1 MSYLKHLRSSVANK
15 RPLASGVA
23 DGQLTMNTA
32 SGSPG
37 LFIKNTASGIVK
49 IGPAHV
55 GATAPNATP
64 ATSGSTGNSTGE
76 AWLDNSTTIPG
87 WKIWN
92 GSAFINT
99 TPSAT
104 STTAGLV
111 ELATDAQ
118 VQTGSATTLVVTP
131 AGLQSKVSDSTSTT
145 SSTTIASST
154 AVKAAYDLA
163 NAALPKSGGTITGI
177 LDIGTTGSLSFE
189 GSVADAFETT
199 LGVVNPT
206 ATRSILL
213 PNISGT
219 LITTGDT
226 GSVTSTMILDGTI
239 LDGDINASAGIVD
252 TKLATIS
259 TANKVNCT
267 ALSGT
272 IPSAVLGNSTT
283 YVGTTAIALNR
294 SSASQALTGVLSVAM
309 PGSTSGTL
317 TLQPT
322 AVAGTSTI
330 TFPAVTGTAITS
342 ADTGSVTS
350 TMILDAT
357 IMNGDINASA
367 AIAYSKLA
375 SLAPGNILLGSATSV
390 PTSTAV
396 TGDVTIT
403 SGGVTA
409 IGSSKVTSA
418 MIVDGTIVNGDIDA
432 AAAIAFSKLATGTL
446 PSGITVV
453 SANIVDNTIVDGNI
467 STSAAIALS
476 KLATGAL
483 PSGITISSSNIT
495 ANTIVNGDISTTA
508 AIAFSKLAT
517 LTAGNVI
524 LGNASGIPTST
535 TLSGDVTV
543 SNAGVTAIGASKVTS
558 SMIVDATIVDGDI
571 SGTAAI
577 ALSKLATG
585 ALPTGITVASG
596 NIVDGTIANAEIS
609 ASAAI
614 DGTKISPNFGSQNT
628 TTTGTSTA
636 ASFIPTSSSVPTN
649 GLYLGAANQL
659 NFATASTARLIID
672 ATGEVGIGAVPGALF
687 HISGTAPIFRLTDTD
702 TSVDHRISGSSTV
715 GTLSIETDYLSTGTA
730 PVFLVSIQGTEK
742 MRFSDTSGCLALGSA
757 TTSGGGSGTSIR
769 FANVIT
775 GATTSV
781 SVLGSPA
788 VQSDVTANARIY
800 VSAPSTVA
808 SGFTLS
814 NLQHFYAAPAAFGAG
829 SAVTNQYGFAVSAG
843 LSEATNNYGFF
854 CPALTGTTTAYGFYS
869 SIASATGRYNFY
881 AGGTAANY
889 FAGSV
894 GIATASPLGFLHI
907 ETPATTAGWQIRLD
921 SVGLANESGFY
932 RSATDNYEMVL
943 RNGLGGLSYLTNTG
957 GASTSTLE
965 FNVQGSER
973 ARIDSSGRLLVGTSA
988 TVSTLV
994 DAGLQVQG
1002 TGANAYISTG
1012 RWNNTTSSSA
1022 LIFNKSRGASVG
1034 TRAVVQSG
1042 DVIGEIIFTGD
1053 DGTAFVRGASIF
1065 AQVDGTP
1072 GTDDMPGRLI
1082 FNTTADGASTSTER
1096 LRITSDGVIAYDQP
1110 APATYAAAATLTV
1123 ADLKIG
1129 IITYTGTA
1137 ATLTLPTGTLT
1148 EGGFS
1153 GIYTNMAFEWS
1164 VINTGAGICTIGAA
1178 TAHTIVGTAT
1188 VAIGASARFTSRRTA
1203 ANTFISYR
1211 LA

>member
-1 MSYLKHLRSSVANK
+1 MASTHKSLRSGTANK
-15 RPLASGVA
+15 RPTTSIA
-23 DGQLTMNTA
+23 DGQIALNTNVA
-32 SGSPG
+32 SPG
-37 LFIKNTASGIVK
+37 LYFKDSTGASIIK
-49 IGPAHV
+49 IGPVHV
-55 GATAPNATP
+55 GTTAPNVAP
-64 ATSGSTGNSTGE
+64 AGSSGNSTGE
-76 AWLDNSTTIPG
+76 AWLDTSLTPNG
-87 WKIWN
+87 WKVWTGAAWVN
-92 GSAFINT
+92 ATPAGSAT
-99 TPSAT
+99 VQ
-104 STTAGLV
+104 GLL
-111 ELATDAQ
+111 ELATNAETQ
-118 VQTGSATTLVVTP
+118 AGSDTARAVTP

-154 AVKAAYDLA
+154 AVKSAYDLA
-163 NAALPKSGGTITGI
+163 NAALPKSGGTVTGN
-177 LDIGTTGSLSFE
+177 LEIGTSGSLTFE
-189 GSVADAFETT
+189 GATADAFETT
-199 LGVVNPT
+199 LAVVDPT
-206 ATRSILL
+206 ADRTITL
-213 PNISGT
+213 PNVTGT
-219 LITTGDT
+219 VVTTGDT

-239 LDGDINASAGIVD
+239 LNTDV
-252 TKLATIS
+252 
-259 TANKVNCT
+259 
-267 ALSGT
+267 
-272 IPSAVLGNSTT
+272 
-283 YVGTTAIALNR
+283 
-294 SSASQALTGVLSVAM
+294 
-309 PGSTSGTL
+309 
-317 TLQPT
+317 
-322 AVAGTSTI
+322 
-330 TFPAVTGTAITS
+330 
-342 ADTGSVTS
+342 
-350 TMILDAT
+350 
-357 IMNGDINASA
+357 NASA
-367 AIAYSKLA
+367 AIA
-375 SLAPGNILLGSATSV
+375 
-390 PTSTAV
+390 
-396 TGDVTIT
+396 
-403 SGGVTA
+403 
-409 IGSSKVTSA
+409 
-418 MIVDGTIVNGDIDA
+418 
-432 AAAIAFSKLATGTL
+432 
-446 PSGITVV
+446 
-453 SANIVDNTIVDGNI
+453 
-467 STSAAIALS
+467 
-476 KLATGAL
+476 
-483 PSGITISSSNIT
+483 
-495 ANTIVNGDISTTA
+495 
-508 AIAFSKLAT
+508 
-517 LTAGNVI
+517 
-524 LGNASGIPTST
+524 
-535 TLSGDVTV
+535 
-543 SNAGVTAIGASKVTS
+543 
-558 SMIVDATIVDGDI
+558 
-571 SGTAAI
+571 
-577 ALSKLATG
+577 
-585 ALPTGITVASG
+585 
-596 NIVDGTIANAEIS
+596 
-609 ASAAI
+609 
-614 DGTKISPNFGSQNT
+614 GTKISPDFGSQNAV
-628 TTTGTSTA
+628 TTGTSTA
-636 ASFIPTSSSVPTN
+636 ASFIPSSSTTPTN
-649 GLYLGAANQL
+649 GLYLSAANQVSLATGSTERLRLDSTGQIKAVSIGSAAAPTYTFTTDSNTGVYSLGADQL
-659 NFATASTARLIID
+659 NLATAGVDRLSID
-672 ATGEVGIGAVPGALF
+672 ATGEVGIGTTSPGAKL

-1012 RWNNTTSSSA
+1012 RWNNTASSSA